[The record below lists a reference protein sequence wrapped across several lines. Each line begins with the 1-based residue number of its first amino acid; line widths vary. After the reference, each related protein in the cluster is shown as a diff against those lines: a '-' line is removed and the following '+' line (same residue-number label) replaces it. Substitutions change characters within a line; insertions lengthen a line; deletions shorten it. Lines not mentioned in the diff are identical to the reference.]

1 MTKAGPGEPE
11 QAVRSVFAPSP
22 PARLGVAVSGGGDS
36 LALLLLLAGWAG
48 QGGPEILAV
57 TVDHGLR
64 PGAAAEAAMV
74 ARRCAALGIAHTV
87 LRWQGWDG
95 RGNLPAAARAARYRL
110 IAAWARGRG
119 IGQVALGHTADDQ
132 AETVLMR
139 LARGSG
145 VDGLSGMEMRR
156 DSHGIAWV
164 RPLLGQTRQALRDW
178 LLARGEPWVDDP
190 TNDDPAYDRTKARQA
205 LQALAGL
212 GIDREGLVA
221 TALRMRRA
229 RTVLDQAAAD
239 LARRA
244 ARIEAGDVILDRAA
258 FAAAAEETRQRLLAH
273 ALNWVSG
280 AHYRPRF
287 ATLEAGLERA
297 QTGKRVTLHG
307 CLVMPRAAT
316 LRVTR
321 EPAAVAGAV
330 APADSV
336 WDGRWRLEGPAAP
349 GADIRALG
357 EAGLAQ
363 CPGWRATGL
372 PRPTLLSSPAL
383 WRDGDLLAAPMAGM
397 GNGWVAICTRK
408 PAEFVLSLFV
418 H

>member
-1 MTKAGPGEPE
+1 MTATGPGEPE
-11 QAVRSVFAPSP
+11 QAVRSAFAPSP
-22 PARLGVAVSGGGDS
+22 PARLGVAVSGGSDS

-64 PGAAAEAAMV
+64 PEAAAEAATV

-95 RGNLPAAARAARYRL
+95 RGNLPAEARAARYRL
-110 IAAWARGRG
+110 IAAWARDRG

-139 LARGSG
+139 LGRGSG
-145 VDGLSGMEMRR
+145 VDGLSGMETRR
-156 DSHGIAWV
+156 DSQGIIWV

-178 LLARGEPWVDDP
+178 LLARGESWVDDP
-190 TNDDPAYDRTKARQA
+190 TNDDPTYDRVRTRRA

-212 GIDREGLVA
+212 GIDREGLIA
-221 TALRMRRA
+221 TAERMWRA
-229 RTVLDQAAAD
+229 RAVLDQAAAD
-239 LARRA
+239 LAGRA
-244 ARIEAGDVILDRAA
+244 ARIGAGDVILDRAA
-258 FAAAAEETRQRLLAH
+258 FATAAEETRQRLFAH

-280 AHYRPRF
+280 ADYRPRF
-287 ATLEAGLERA
+287 AALEAGLERA
-297 QTGKRVTLHG
+297 EAGKRVTLHG

-321 EPAAVAGAV
+321 EPAAVAGTV
-330 APADSV
+330 APAGAL
-336 WDGRWRLEGPAAP
+336 WDGRWRLEGPAAT
-349 GADIRALG
+349 GAEIRALG
-357 EAGLAQ
+357 EAGLVQ
-363 CPGWRATGL
+363 CPDWRATRL
-372 PRPTLLSSPAL
+372 PRPTLLASPAL
-383 WRDGDLLAAPMAGM
+383 WRDGQLLAAPLAGK
-397 GNGWVAICTRK
+397 GNGWVAILTRK
-408 PAEFVLSLFV
+408 PEEFVLSLFV